1 VKNLSSNEKSLENN
15 KQSFLNRAYK
25 AAYLVMA
32 LLAIPSLIYAGINSY
47 YTSKKND
54 ERYEQEENNKKLD
67 RINEYNVKTV
77 GFMVSTELKLKKMAE
92 ICEKEKKDENDL
104 KEFSDLQKII
114 EQNHEEIIKNYQK
127 IPAYIGDDLSE
138 FTEEYMR
145 NIEKSIELVNVCPK
159 NLDAKSLNNK
169 NREIRSNYM
178 QKTRAYIRDKFPQK

>member
-77 GFMVSTELKLKKMAE
+77 GFMVSTEL
-92 ICEKEKKDENDL
+92 
-104 KEFSDLQKII
+104 
-114 EQNHEEIIKNYQK
+114 
-127 IPAYIGDDLSE
+127 
-138 FTEEYMR
+138 
-145 NIEKSIELVNVCPK
+145 
-159 NLDAKSLNNK
+159 
-169 NREIRSNYM
+169 
-178 QKTRAYIRDKFPQK
+178 